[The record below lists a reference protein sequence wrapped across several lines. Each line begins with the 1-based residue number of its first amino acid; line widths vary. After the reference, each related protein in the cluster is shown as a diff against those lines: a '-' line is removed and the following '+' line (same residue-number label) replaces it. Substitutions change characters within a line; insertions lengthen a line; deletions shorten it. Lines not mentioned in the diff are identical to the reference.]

1 MCDITLS
8 LAQVRASFGRSE
20 ELGKRLG
27 ELVLRAR
34 HDSGCLGYELHR
46 DARQDDL
53 WHLRGCWESPAA
65 LHAHLQ
71 QPHVQLLAELV
82 ACGLI
87 RQMSLGSVPVSF
99 TAATEPVFARG

>member
-1 MCDITLS
+1 MNDTTLS

-20 ELGKRLG
+20 ELGLRLG

-34 HDSGCLGYELHR
+34 HDSGCLGYELLR
-46 DARQDDL
+46 DAQQDDL
-53 WHLRGCWESPAA
+53 WHLRGCWDSPAA

-71 QPHVQLLAELV
+71 QPHVQLLARLV

-87 RQMSLGSVPVSF
+87 RQMSLA
-99 TAATEPVFARG
+99 TARAETAYSLGLAW

>member
-1 MCDITLS
+1 MNDKILS
-8 LAQVRASFGRSE
+8 LAQIRASFGRSE
-20 ELGKRLG
+20 ELGLRLG

-46 DARQDDL
+46 DAQQDDL
-53 WHLRGCWESPAA
+53 WHLRGCWDSPAA

-82 ACGLI
+82 ARGLI

>member
-1 MCDITLS
+1 MNDKMLS
-8 LAQVRASFGRSE
+8 LAQVCASFGRSE

-71 QPHVQLLAELV
+71 QPHVQLLAQLV

-87 RQMSLGSVPVSF
+87 RQMRLATALPYSLGRVS
-99 TAATEPVFARG
+99 